1 MEHVVYE
8 EKHKCPECD
17 GLEMVAG
24 KVLGIEL
31 VDWNGNKIKVSAYY
45 DYCPN
50 CNYHRLYE

>member
-17 GLEMVAG
+17 GIEMVTG
-24 KVLGIEL
+24 RVLGIEL
-31 VDWNGNKIKVSAYY
+31 VDWNGHKIKVSAYY